1 MGKKTIFYFMLPL
14 IILPVLFYLFFFP
27 KKRLDVGANG
37 SLNVLLIT
45 LDTTRADR
53 IGAYGYAGAK
63 TPNMDSLAL
72 QGVKFSNAYCQ
83 VPQTLPSHC
92 SILTGTY
99 PLYHHVHSNGFNFLD
114 SNYLTLAELLKA
126 RGFKTAAFVSS
137 FTVDSRF
144 GLDQGFDVYDDRM
157 SEEEIFKSFHSQR
170 RADKVYEAF
179 SRWFDRHSRDRF
191 FCWVHFF
198 DPHLPY
204 APPSPFKETFAG
216 NPYDGEIAYMDSVIG
231 KVIGKLTEQNLL
243 RKTLVILAGDHGE
256 AFGEKGEREHGLF
269 LYNSTMKVPLIF
281 YAAGILPGGMDVRA
295 NVRLIDIMP
304 SILDILKIQ
313 VPGSVQGTGLLP
325 YIKEGKNDGL
335 PTYIETV
342 YPKDFFGWSDLSG
355 LVDGPWKY
363 IRAPKPE
370 LYNLSDDPGE
380 ANNLFAKQDKTA
392 RLMENKLSKLVKEH
406 LLNIDV
412 KKRRLSSEELKRLR
426 SLGYVGGGLPKDRSN
441 APLPDPK
448 DKLDE
453 YNLIYEA
460 KMHEYGKQY
469 REAALLYRE
478 IIDKSPGAPW
488 NYVNLSICY
497 AKMNNPAGCINI
509 LKQGLEK
516 IPGSLV
522 LLSRLG
528 LFYMRNARYEEAV
541 ETARQALAV
550 DPRCLDALLTCGWS
564 FVMQGKWAESLH
576 YFKKSLE
583 IEPENKAARVKYA
596 YCLGALGRGAEALE
610 LYAALIEEYPGDY
623 RLYTDMGIIHN
634 SMGNVGQALSSYK
647 KAVEIKPFYET
658 FLNYGVIL
666 GRTGKFKEAVHYLK
680 LYLQN
685 TPEKNT
691 PGVVKVRQAVAL
703 WEKRI

>member
-1 MGKKTIFYFMLPL
+1 MGKKNIFYLIPPL
-14 IILPVLFYLFFFP
+14 IIMLVFFYFLFFP
-27 KKRLDVGANG
+27 KKSLEILEAG

-63 TPNMDSLAL
+63 TPNLDSLAL
-72 QGVKFSNAYCQ
+72 KGVKFSNAYCQ

-99 PLYHHVHSNGFNFLD
+99 PLYHHVHSNGFNFLGTE
-114 SNYLTLAELLKA
+114 YLTLPELLKSH
-126 RGFKTAAFVSS
+126 GFKTAAFISS

-144 GLDQGFDVYDDRM
+144 GLDQGFDFYDDSI

-170 RADKVYEAF
+170 RADKVYESF
-179 SRWFDRHSRDRF
+179 CGWFNRNSRDRF

-204 APPSPFKETFAG
+204 APPSPYKEIFAD
-216 NPYDGEIAYMDSVIG
+216 NPYDGEIAYMDLYIG
-231 KVIGKLTEQNLL
+231 KIIKRLAEQNLL
-243 RKTLVILAGDHGE
+243 RKTLIILAGDHGE

-281 YAAGILPGGMDVRA
+281 YAEGILPGGMDIRS

-304 SILDILKIQ
+304 SILDILKIE
-313 VPGSVQGTGLLP
+313 VPDVVQGTTLLP
-325 YIKEGKNDGL
+325 YIKAGKSEDL
-335 PTYIETV
+335 PTYLETV

-370 LYNLSDDPGE
+370 LYNLIEDPGE
-380 ANNLFAKQDKTA
+380 EKNLFTSQNKRA
-392 RLMENKLSKLVKEH
+392 RLMANKLTKLVKEH
-406 LLNIDV
+406 LLEIDI

-441 APLPDPK
+441 TPLPDPK

-460 KMHEYGKQY
+460 KMHEYGKKYQ
-469 REAALLYRE
+469 EAVLIYRE
-478 IIDKSPGAPW
+478 IIDRSPEAPW

-497 AKMNNPAGCINI
+497 AKMNNLDDCIRV
-509 LKQGLEK
+509 LKQGSER
-516 IPGSLV
+516 IPGSLI

-528 LFYMRNARYEEAV
+528 LFYMRSTRYKEAF
-541 ETARQALAV
+541 ETARQALAL

-564 FVMQGKWAESLH
+564 LIMTRKWAESLQ

-583 IEPENKAARVKYA
+583 IEPENKSARVKYA
-596 YCLGALGRGAEALE
+596 YCLGALGRGGEALE
-610 LYAALIEEYPGDY
+610 IYTDLIEEYPDDY
-623 RLYTDMGIIHN
+623 RLYTDVGIIHN
-634 SMGNVGQALSSYK
+634 SMGNLDQALISYK
-647 KAVEIKPFYET
+647 KAVEIKPFYEN

-666 GRTGKFKEAVHYLK
+666 GRKGKFKEAVHYLK

-685 TPEKNT
+685 TSEGST
-691 PGVVKVRQAVAL
+691 PRKVKTRQTISL
-703 WEKRI
+703 WEKRL